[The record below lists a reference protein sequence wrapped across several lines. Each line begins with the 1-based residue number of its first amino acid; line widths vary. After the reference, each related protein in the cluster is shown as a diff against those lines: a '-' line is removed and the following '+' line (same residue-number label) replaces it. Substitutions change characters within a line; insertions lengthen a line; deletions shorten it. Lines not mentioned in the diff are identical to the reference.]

1 VTTPP
6 GWDPVARDGW
16 GAALSAA
23 ERCHREDCR
32 HEWLGH
38 DHAYAPVGS
47 PEFGWC
53 LVHTADG
60 RCGCRG
66 FVEPP
71 QGVAPVY
78 APPMLTDDA
87 VTPEAPPPIPP
98 PVPPPPARPPP
109 YPRTPSHARDPDP
122 PTAPLARPG

>member
-1 VTTPP
+1 VTVPA

-23 ERCHREDCR
+23 ERCHRDTCR

-53 LVHTADG
+53 LVHGVDG
-60 RCGCRG
+60 RCPCRG

-71 QGVAPVY
+71 QGVPPVY
-78 APPMLTDDA
+78 APPMLTEDA
-87 VTPEAPPPIPP
+87 VAPPPPDPPPP
-98 PVPPPPARPPP
+98 PVPPPRPPP

-122 PTAPLARPG
+122 PTAPVPRPG